1 MRVRDRKVMV
11 ATSAGGHWVQMRR
24 ILPAFEG
31 CDLVYAGVGPTLDA
45 DLAPARYHRIRNVSR
60 TDPFGFFVIV
70 WQLARIMRRE
80 RPDVVVTTVAAPGL
94 MALVMGKLLAGSRTV
109 WIDSIANTE
118 RLSLSGRLA
127 RPVADARLT
136 QWEHLSRPGGPQF
149 WGAVL

>member
-1 MRVRDRKVMV
+1 MKKVLV

-31 CDLVYAGVGPTLDA
+31 CELVFAGIEPALDPDLM
-45 DLAPARYHRIRNVSR
+45 PARYYRVRNVNR
-60 TDPFGFFVIV
+60 RDPFGFFAAA
-70 WQLARIMRRE
+70 WQVGRALRRE
-80 RPDVVVTTVAAPGL
+80 RPDAVVSTGAAPGL
-94 MALVMGKLLAGSRTV
+94 VALALAKLMIGSRTV

-127 RPVADARLT
+127 RPFADAWLT
-136 QWEHLSRPGGPQF
+136 QWPHLARPGGPEH